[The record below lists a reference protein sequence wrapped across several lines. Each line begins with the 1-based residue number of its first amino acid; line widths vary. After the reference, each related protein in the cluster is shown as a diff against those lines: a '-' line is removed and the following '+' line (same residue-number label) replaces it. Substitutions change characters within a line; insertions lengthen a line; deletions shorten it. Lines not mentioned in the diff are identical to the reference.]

1 MTVRLSFRS
10 GPRAGQTIDLRGEES
25 VLGRDPTCDV
35 VVPDEKASRR
45 HARIVRGA
53 GDAVVLE
60 DLGSANGTWVGEE
73 RLEGPR
79 DLRGGEELRI
89 GDTRAEI
96 SLAPTEAPPRPRQ
109 TTFLRGLESRLRRT
123 TLLAGAAVLVAL
135 AVAGLAI
142 GGVFG
147 GSGGRDAGGGGTASA
162 PAPTTQDI
170 VREVRPSTVL
180 VGTSLDGTPTGSGS
194 GWVLDARAGL
204 VVTNAHVVNLQP
216 GVGRSSFAVVSG
228 GRRRTAQVVGV
239 APCEDLALLKVTDT
253 TGLKTLPLGS
263 QEEIQQGETV
273 VAVGFPG
280 TASSTPNLV
289 ATQGVVSVVRSRAD
303 AAVGPGVV
311 KLPNVVQTD
320 AAINPGNS
328 GGPLVSLRSRLVGVN
343 TLTRQSAE
351 NQGYA
356 IGVDRVR
363 EVVGTLR
370 TGKSIGWTGV
380 SFIPLADPTSGR
392 GEGLLLAGVVA
403 GTAADRAGLG
413 RSLELLRA
421 VDGTSIEPTVA
432 GYCSAISNRSSGEE
446 VTFSVQPVEKT
457 SSGAYRLTGTARDV
471 RVQLE

>member
-1 MTVRLSFRS
+1 MTVRLGFRS

-45 HARIVRGA
+45 HARVVRGA

-60 DLGSANGTWVGEE
+60 DLGSANGTWVGEG

-79 DLRGGEELRI
+79 DLRG
-89 GDTRAEI
+89 
-96 SLAPTEAPPRPRQ
+96 
-109 TTFLRGLESRLRRT
+109 
-123 TLLAGAAVLVAL
+123 
-135 AVAGLAI
+135 
-142 GGVFG
+142 
-147 GSGGRDAGGGGTASA
+147 
-162 PAPTTQDI
+162 
-170 VREVRPSTVL
+170 
-180 VGTSLDGTPTGSGS
+180 
-194 GWVLDARAGL
+194 
-204 VVTNAHVVNLQP
+204 
-216 GVGRSSFAVVSG
+216 
-228 GRRRTAQVVGV
+228 
-239 APCEDLALLKVTDT
+239 
-253 TGLKTLPLGS
+253 GS

-356 IGVDRVR
+356 IGVDRVQ

>member
-1 MTVRLSFRS
+1 MTVRLRFRS
-10 GPRAGQTIDLRGEES
+10 GPRAGQTIDLWGEES

-45 HARIVRGA
+45 HARVVRSA
-53 GDAVVLE
+53 PDVVVLE

-73 RLEGPR
+73 RLAEPR
-79 DLRGGEELRI
+79 ELRGGEELRV
-89 GDTRAEI
+89 GDTRVGI
-96 SLAPTEAPPRPRQ
+96 SLAPDEAHARQ

-123 TLLAGAAVLVAL
+123 TLLAGAAVLAAL

-147 GSGGRDAGGGGTASA
+147 GGGGGGGAGGGGTASA
-162 PAPTTQDI
+162 PTPTTQDI
-170 VREVRPSTVL
+170 VRAVRPSTVL
-180 VGTSLDGTPTGSGS
+180 VGTSLDGTATGSGS
-194 GWVLDARAGL
+194 GWVLDAGAGL

-216 GVGRSSFAVVSG
+216 GVGAELLRWCRAAGAGPPRSS
-228 GRRRTAQVVGV
+228 GV

-253 TGLKTLPLGS
+253 AGLKALPLGT

-363 EVVGTLR
+363 PVVATLR
-370 TGKSIGWTGV
+370 TGKSISWTGV
-380 SFIPLADPTSGR
+380 SFIPVADPTSGR

-403 GTAADRAGLG
+403 GTGADRAGLG

-432 GYCSAISNRSSGEE
+432 GYCSAIAGRGSGEE
-446 VTFSVQPVEKT
+446 VTFSVAPVEKT

-471 RVQLE
+471 RVRLE